1 MITMTQCDQMSSL
14 NVGIYHVIGWY
25 SAFAFNQNTLNLWCV
40 MLERERRI
48 DDIFFVLLPLPK
60 PVLCLAKRLDV
71 PAVGWGQTPV
81 LGELAPKRFSAF
93 PSQHF
98 PAKAG
103 QLFSENIF
111 LTLTFVPPWAW
122 YDHNGSRYLAL
133 LHNTTKTTETS
144 TSQMADKVLCLCS

>member
-1 MITMTQCDQMSSL
+1 MITMIQWDQMSSL
-14 NVGIYHVIGWY
+14 NVGMYHVIGWY
-25 SAFAFNQNTLNLWCV
+25 SAFAFNQNTLNLWAV
-40 MLERERRI
+40 MLERERNWWY
-48 DDIFFVLLPLPK
+48 FLCPSPLPK

-111 LTLTFVPPWAW
+111 LILTFVPPWAW

-144 TSQMADKVLCLCS
+144 TSQMAVKVLSLCS

>member
-1 MITMTQCDQMSSL
+1 MSSDDIPHL
-14 NVGIYHVIGWY
+14 HSIRICGVSCW
-25 SAFAFNQNTLNLWCV
+25 
-40 MLERERRI
+40 RERRI
-48 DDIFFVLLPLPK
+48 DDFFFVLLPLPN

-111 LTLTFVPPWAW
+111 LTLTFVPP
-122 YDHNGSRYLAL
+122 
-133 LHNTTKTTETS
+133 
-144 TSQMADKVLCLCS
+144 